1 MKKEKTKFVC
11 ASCGYESIR
20 WLGKCPEC
28 ESWNTFSEEVVVKQ
42 EAKGKQGYSGPL
54 NISKLHKIE
63 SSSVSRFSSGIQELD
78 RTLGGGFVPGSV
90 ILLGGEP
97 GIGKS
102 TILLQSLALL
112 KKPSLYVTGEES
124 LQQIKMRAERL
135 GIASDLITILA
146 ETDLNKILSAINDT
160 EPSLFVIDSIQTVH
174 NPELM
179 SSPGTVSQIRESAYA
194 LMENAK
200 TTGRT
205 AVIIGHVTK
214 EGSLAGPKILEH
226 MVDTVL
232 QFEGD
237 GNNLFR
243 IIRAIKNRFG
253 SSNEIGVFEM
263 QGSGLKEVPNP
274 SGVFL
279 NEDKTVNSGSCI
291 TAVFEGTRAILTEV
305 QALVVPSYFGNPS
318 RITSGFDQRK
328 LSILL
333 AVLEK
338 RAKINLSN
346 KNVFINVSGGMRID
360 EPASDL
366 PICMSIISSS
376 REKTLPPGIIVI
388 GEVGL
393 GGEIRGVPQMIARL
407 KEAEKL
413 GFISAI
419 IPKANFPET
428 KGKTGMKI
436 KAVSSIEEAVNT
448 F

>member
-11 ASCGYESIR
+11 SSCGYESIR

-28 ESWNTFSEEVVVKQ
+28 DSWNTFAEEVV
-42 EAKGKQGYSGPL
+42 AKTEPAARKSYSGDL
-54 NISKLHKIE
+54 NMGRLNKIE
-63 SSSVSRFSSGIQELD
+63 SSTIKRFSSGIGELD

-102 TILLQSLALL
+102 TILLQSLEALQ
-112 KKPSLYVTGEES
+112 KPSLYVTGEES

-135 GIASDLITILA
+135 GVTSDLITILA
-146 ETDLNKILSAINDT
+146 ETDISKILAAIDQT
-160 EPSLFVIDSIQTVH
+160 DPQLFVIDSIQTVN

-200 TTGRT
+200 KTNRT

-237 GNNLFR
+237 SNNLFR
-243 IIRAIKNRFG
+243 IIRAVKNRFG

-263 QGSGLKEVPNP
+263 QGSGLKEVLNP

-279 NEDKTVNSGSCI
+279 NEDNRVNSGSCI

-338 RAKINLSN
+338 RARINLSN

-366 PICMSIISSS
+366 PICLSIISSAH
-376 REKTLPPGIIVI
+376 EKPLPPGLIVI

-393 GGEIRGVPQMIARL
+393 GGEIRGVSQIVSRL
-407 KEAEKL
+407 KESEKL
-413 GFISAI
+413 GFSSAI
-419 IPKANFPET
+419 IPKPNFAEA
-428 KGKTGMKI
+428 KGKTGLKI
-436 KAVSSIEEAVNT
+436 RAVSTVEEAVQL
-448 F
+448 

>member
-1 MKKEKTKFVC
+1 LKKDKTKFVC

-28 ESWNTFSEEVVVKQ
+28 ESWNSFSEELVVK
-42 EAKGKQGYSGPL
+42 EDAKGKRTFSGSL
-54 NISKLHKIE
+54 NMSKLEKIE
-63 SSSVSRFSSGIQELD
+63 SSSIARFSSGIGELD

-112 KKPSLYVTGEES
+112 AKPSLYVTGEES

-135 GIASDLITILA
+135 GIRSDLITILA
-146 ETDLNKILSAINDT
+146 ETDVNKILSAINDT
-160 EPSLFVIDSIQTVH
+160 SPSLFVIDSIQTVH

-237 GNNLFR
+237 SNNLFR

-263 QGSGLKEVPNP
+263 QGSGLMEVLNP

-366 PICMSIISSS
+366 PICLSVISSAQ
-376 REKTLPPGIIVI
+376 EKTLPAGMIVI

-393 GGEIRGVPQMIARL
+393 GGEIRGVSQIIARL

-413 GFISAI
+413 GFTSAI
-419 IPKANFPET
+419 IPKANLPET

-436 KAVSSIEEAVNT
+436 KAVATIEEAVG
-448 F
+448 

>member
-1 MKKEKTKFVC
+1 MKKDKTKFVC

-28 ESWNTFSEEVVVKQ
+28 ESWNSFSEELVVKE
-42 EAKGKQGYSGPL
+42 EAKGKRPFSGSL
-54 NISKLHKIE
+54 NISKLEKIE
-63 SSSVSRFSSGIQELD
+63 SSSIARFSSGIGELD

-112 KKPSLYVTGEES
+112 AKPSLYVTGEES

-135 GIASDLITILA
+135 GIRSDLITILT
-146 ETDLNKILSAINDT
+146 ETDVNKILGAINDT
-160 EPSLFVIDSIQTVH
+160 SPSLFVIDSIQTVH

-237 GNNLFR
+237 SNNLFR
-243 IIRAIKNRFG
+243 IIR
-253 SSNEIGVFEM
+253 
-263 QGSGLKEVPNP
+263 
-274 SGVFL
+274 
-279 NEDKTVNSGSCI
+279 DKKQVW
-291 TAVFEGTRAILTEV
+291 
-305 QALVVPSYFGNPS
+305 Q
-318 RITSGFDQRK
+318 
-328 LSILL
+328 
-333 AVLEK
+333 LE
-338 RAKINLSN
+338 
-346 KNVFINVSGGMRID
+346 
-360 EPASDL
+360 
-366 PICMSIISSS
+366 
-376 REKTLPPGIIVI
+376 
-388 GEVGL
+388 
-393 GGEIRGVPQMIARL
+393 
-407 KEAEKL
+407 
-413 GFISAI
+413 
-419 IPKANFPET
+419 
-428 KGKTGMKI
+428 
-436 KAVSSIEEAVNT
+436 
-448 F
+448 

>member
-1 MKKEKTKFVC
+1 LKKEKTKFVC
-11 ASCGYESIR
+11 SSCGYESIR

-28 ESWNTFSEEVVVKQ
+28 DSWNTFAEEVI
-42 EAKGKQGYSGPL
+42 AKAEPAGRKSYSGDL
-54 NISKLHKIE
+54 NMGKLNKIE
-63 SSSVSRFSSGIQELD
+63 SSTIKRFSSGIGELD

-102 TILLQSLALL
+102 TILLQSLAALQ
-112 KKPSLYVTGEES
+112 KPSLYVTGEES

-135 GIASDLITILA
+135 GVTSDLITILA
-146 ETDLNKILSAINDT
+146 ETDIAKILAAIDQT
-160 EPSLFVIDSIQTVH
+160 DPQLFVIDSIQTVN

-200 TTGRT
+200 KTNRT

-237 GNNLFR
+237 SNNLFR
-243 IIRAIKNRFG
+243 IIRAVKNRFG

-263 QGSGLKEVPNP
+263 QGSGLKEVLNP

-279 NEDKTVNSGSCI
+279 NEDNRVNSGSCI

-338 RAKINLSN
+338 RARINLSN

-366 PICMSIISSS
+366 PICLSVISSAH
-376 REKTLPPGIIVI
+376 EKSLPAGTVVI

-393 GGEIRGVPQMIARL
+393 GGEIRGVSQIIARL

-413 GFISAI
+413 GFTSAI
-419 IPKANFPET
+419 IPKPNFAEA
-428 KGKTGMKI
+428 KGKTGLKI
-436 KAVSSIEEAVNT
+436 RAVANIEEAVQV
-448 F
+448 

>member
-11 ASCGYESIR
+11 SSCGYESIR

-28 ESWNTFSEEVVVKQ
+28 DSWNTFAEEVV
-42 EAKGKQGYSGPL
+42 AKAVPAGRKSYSGDL
-54 NISKLHKIE
+54 NMGRLSKIE
-63 SSSVSRFSSGIQELD
+63 SSTIKRFSSGIGELD

-102 TILLQSLALL
+102 TILLQSLAALQ
-112 KKPSLYVTGEES
+112 KPSLYVTGEES

-135 GIASDLITILA
+135 GVTSDLITILA
-146 ETDLNKILSAINDT
+146 ETDISKILAAIDQT
-160 EPSLFVIDSIQTVH
+160 DPQLFVIDSIQTVN

-200 TTGRT
+200 KTNRT

-237 GNNLFR
+237 SNNLFR
-243 IIRAIKNRFG
+243 IIRAVKNRFG

-263 QGSGLKEVPNP
+263 QGSGLKEVLNP

-279 NEDKTVNSGSCI
+279 NEDNRVNSGSCI

-338 RAKINLSN
+338 RARINLSN

-366 PICMSIISSS
+366 PICLSIISSAH
-376 REKTLPPGIIVI
+376 EKPLPPGTVVI

-393 GGEIRGVPQMIARL
+393 GGEIRGVSQIVARL

-413 GFISAI
+413 GFTSAI
-419 IPKANFPET
+419 IPKPNFAEA
-428 KGKTGMKI
+428 KGKTGLKI
-436 KAVSSIEEAVNT
+436 RAVATVEEAVQV
-448 F
+448 